1 MAKLFYPIV
10 VIGYKD
16 QETETNFEVEL
27 RRFKNDLEADEYMEK
42 LNLDSILKKIK
53 RKKIEIPRE
62 VKYLLVQVQ
71 EVMDYGK
78 FEDCIHIESEMMYR
92 LDKFFIST
100 NGSSG
105 IFSKNLEE
113 TLNHIKE
120 ELERVIEKNPNE
132 IIDIEIH
139 SYKEEDEYDYF

>member
-1 MAKLFYPIV
+1 MAKLFYPIM

-27 RRFKNDLEADEYMEK
+27 RRFKNDLEADEYMEN

-53 RKKIEIPRE
+53 RKKIEIPSK

-71 EVMDYGK
+71 EVMDYGD
-78 FEDCIHIESEMMYR
+78 FEDCIHVESEEMYR

-105 IFSKNLEE
+105 ISSKTLEE
-113 TLNHIKE
+113 TLNYIKE
-120 ELERVIEKNPNE
+120 ELERVIEENPNE
-132 IIDIEIH
+132 VIDIEIN
-139 SYKEEDEYDYF
+139 SYEEGEE